1 MFHLVPA
8 YPGCPGP
15 TAVKRLCVCV
25 ERTVKWRASFETH
38 AQHSPADGNR
48 KQLKRKNMTLSACK
62 CSCGNFLPKL
72 PHFVRL
78 DTFCIH
84 CLLLFDID
92 AAVYNSYCIV
102 KTTSWQLWVACAG
115 VVGHAMPRYCLFGD
129 SVNMASRMEST
140 GEGWL
145 CTLRGVTVQ
154 FIYIISILDL
164 FVVYLFRRN
173 DIQNARVF
181 TAN

>member
-1 MFHLVPA
+1 
-8 YPGCPGP
+8 
-15 TAVKRLCVCV
+15 
-25 ERTVKWRASFETH
+25 
-38 AQHSPADGNR
+38 
-48 KQLKRKNMTLSACK
+48 
-62 CSCGNFLPKL
+62 
-72 PHFVRL
+72 
-78 DTFCIH
+78 
-84 CLLLFDID
+84 
-92 AAVYNSYCIV
+92 
-102 KTTSWQLWVACAG
+102 
-115 VVGHAMPRYCLFGD
+115 MPRYCLFGD